1 MQHISIPEI
10 AMVETLFG
18 GVLLAAGLFFAS
30 RRLGLSSFWAGILSG
45 ALPFFAY
52 LIYSAQHWGGGDVLA
67 IHFAVYL
74 ATAGVLMVFGDMQQ
88 KKQKMHWA
96 PRIIIWFFVG
106 LVVLNAVLLS
116 VASRGLPDFF
126 TRLLL
131 PSQAD
136 QEIHTAF
143 PGVIPHDRNKSYEP
157 HLQKLEQQRDL
168 GWQVTLLGFDAL
180 RRDQAGNIEV
190 AVTDAYGEPL
200 RQAQV
205 SLVLWRM
212 ANSRDDRVVI
222 LGETGPG
229 MYAAKITLPH
239 AGRWLARL
247 HIERGQDHYQKQQ
260 QLFIGE

>member
-18 GVLLAAGLFFAS
+18 GVLLAAGLYFGS
-30 RRLGLSSFWAGILSG
+30 RRLGLSGFWAGILSG
-45 ALPFFAY
+45 ALPFLIY
-52 LIYSAQHWGGGDVLA
+52 LIYSMQHWGGGDVLA

-88 KKQKMHWA
+88 KKQEMHWA
-96 PRIIIWFFVG
+96 PRLIIWFFVG

-131 PSQAD
+131 PSQGK
-136 QEIHTAF
+136 QEVHTAF
-143 PGVIPHDRNKSYEP
+143 PGVIPHDRNKSYQP
-157 HLQKLEQQRDL
+157 HLQQLERQRDL
-168 GWQVTLLGFDAL
+168 DWQVTLLGFDAL
-180 RRDQAGNIEV
+180 QAGRPGQVEV
-190 AVTDAYGEPL
+190 AVLDAEGQPL
-200 RQAQV
+200 AQAQA

-212 ANSRDDRVVI
+212 ANSRDDRVI
-222 LGETGPG
+222 ALEETMPG
-229 MYAAKITLPH
+229 TYAASVDLPD